1 MISQADLSELD
12 LAIIN
17 SATNYASFVRES
29 NKIEG
34 IHREP
39 TREEV
44 SQLQK
49 FVSIPRLGI
58 EDVIDFVKFTQPDA
72 RLRDV
77 DDRRLDVRVG
87 NHIAPS
93 SGPEIRHYLGVILGD
108 ANMGKS
114 AYDIHTRYLTLHPFT
129 DGNGRSARAIW
140 LWTMNGRA
148 PLGFLHQFYYQAL
161 DASDGR
167 A

>member
-1 MISQADLSELD
+1 MTIDNALFMEMMASM
-12 LAIIN
+12 
-17 SATNYASFVRES
+17 TNYAAFVRES

-34 IHREP
+34 IHRDP
-39 TREEV
+39 TKDEIRR
-44 SQLQK
+44 LQN
-49 FVSIPRLGI
+49 FVGLPKLTV
-58 EDVIDFVKFTQPDA
+58 EDVVDFVKFTQPNA
-72 RLRDV
+72 VLRDNISV
-77 DDRRLDVRVG
+77 SGVRVG
-87 NHIAPS
+87 NHIAPK

-114 AYDIHTRYLTLHPFT
+114 AYEVHTRYLTLHPFT

>member
-1 MISQADLSELD
+1 MIDETEEMFMGM
-12 LAIIN
+12 LAQM
-17 SATNYASFVRES
+17 TNYASFVRES

-39 TREEV
+39 TKDEIRR
-44 SQLQK
+44 LQV
-49 FVSIPRLGI
+49 FVGLPKLTV
-58 EDVIDFVKFTQPDA
+58 EDVVDFVKFTQPSA
-72 RLRDV
+72 RLRDI
-77 DDRRLDVRVG
+77 DDRNLDVRVG
-87 NHIAPS
+87 NHIAPP

-108 ANMGKS
+108 ANMGRS
-114 AYDIHTRYLTLHPFT
+114 AYEIHTRYLTLHPFT